1 MLSSFRYKPVYKI
14 SVWIMAG
21 ILFILTFLM
30 ISNKDSPFL
39 NAGDSVNYWAAG
51 QLMLNGD
58 NPYLSENVLNLR
70 YIAGN
75 FKEFPQN
82 AIFQIMY
89 PPWAMTLLLPLGIFD
104 FTVSSIL
111 WLIIHVSVIIFSANR
126 IWKIYNGPQDKKYIL
141 YLATVFFAPT
151 FIVLVMGHFTTLHL
165 LGLVGFLYF
174 LQNSNNEP
182 NKEFAAGFCAAIV
195 LIKPQLLY
203 LFLIALLIWSMHHRR
218 WKIILGGM
226 TFIFTTSFI
235 SIVLN
240 PLIFNQYVEAFASY
254 SLGVWATPTLGT
266 VLRAFSL
273 NLISK
278 DIEWLQVLPILF
290 GLAWLIFYYR
300 KHHKTWDWVEE
311 LPLVILVSFV
321 TCPYMWTY
329 DMIVLLIPVISLTI
343 KLIEQPNRIIMG
355 IFGIIFLAMNLST
368 IILHRFYDDFWFVWY
383 APGILVL
390 YLIGS
395 RISSTNQLVGTIPG
409 ESQSP
414 AASQ

>member
-1 MLSSFRYKPVYKI
+1 MTSSIRKNPAYRIIIWIVALSYFI
-14 SVWIMAG
+14 A
-21 ILFILTFLM
+21 ILFLVFINRS
-30 ISNKDSPFL
+30 ISIPF
-39 NAGDSVNYWAAG
+39 GDSVNYWAAG

-58 NPYLSENVLNLR
+58 NPYLSENVLDLR
-70 YIAGN
+70 YTAGN
-75 FKEFPQN
+75 FTDFPPN

-104 FTVSSIL
+104 YTVSSLL
-111 WLIIHVSVIIFSANR
+111 WLIIHVTVIIFSANH

-141 YLATVFFAPT
+141 YLATIFFAPT

-174 LQNSNNEP
+174 LQKSNDEP

-203 LFLIALLIWSMHHRR
+203 LFLIALLIWTIHHRR
-218 WKIILGGM
+218 WKMILGGM
-226 TFIFTTSFI
+226 TFIVSTSFI

-240 PLIFNQYVEAFASY
+240 PLIFNQYVEAFSSY

-273 NLISK
+273 NLIGR

-290 GLAWLIFYYR
+290 GLAWLMFDYR
-300 KHHKTWDWVEE
+300 KHHKTWDWEEE

-329 DMIVLLIPVISLTI
+329 DMIVLLIPVISITI

-355 IFGIIFLAMNLST
+355 ILGIIFIIMNLST

-390 YLIGS
+390 YLIGL
-395 RISSTNQLVGTIPG
+395 RISSTNQLVRTIPG
-409 ESQSP
+409 ESQSH